1 MVVGGESGINEVIHD
16 STLSGKGTTE
26 YPLGAKVM
34 GFGVDDS
41 LSAFEEDNV
50 LYLMVN
56 KDILSGKT
64 DISAFENCCSSMSS
78 ELTNKV
84 NYTDLSSYATKDYV
98 ISGLNN
104 KVDNTFLA
112 TNYYLKT
119 QTSSKYEILSAL
131 NTKANTTDLNNFYL
145 KTETSSKDELNSAFA
160 NKADRSEIP
169 PASNYSYRDNLISGI
184 NSSGLYSLSSNIS
197 EYSIKD
203 ISGRNITSALYEVI
217 HDNSLSGKGTNES
230 PLGVQ
235 NIVQAHFDDTM
246 YVVSGT
252 NSFTA
257 GVNSEWLND
266 RYQRKD
272 EPIIVDIFPMS
283 AIDNNVTY
291 QNNVN
296 ASSYKLQTTSANFG
310 QVLNIDSNGIN
321 YYSYPNNSLSASWYD
336 IIKSLEDKTTVS
348 SISFARGEINPEIYI
363 ENNNLNKITMIAPQ
377 YVNNINVTI
386 FSGKGLTANE
396 IGVVHIPSG
405 TIKNIVKA
413 QDSNSD
419 WNWYILG
426 TNNEYYMI

>member
-1 MVVGGESGINEVIHD
+1 MVVGSASGLYEVIHD

-26 YPLGAKVM
+26 QPLGAKVM

-56 KDILSGKT
+56 KEILSGKT

-119 QTSSKYEILSAL
+119 QTSSKYE
-131 NTKANTTDLNNFYL
+131 
-145 KTETSSKDELNSAFA
+145 LNSAFA

-169 PASNYSYRDNLISGI
+169 PANNYSYRDNLISGI

-363 ENNNLNKITMIAPQ
+363 ENKNLNKITMIAPQ

-396 IGVVHIPSG
+396 IGVVNIPSG

>member
-1 MVVGGESGINEVIHD
+1 MVVGSASGLYEVIHD

-26 YPLGAKVM
+26 QPLGAKVM

-56 KDILSGKT
+56 KEILSGKT

-119 QTSSKYEILSAL
+119 QTSSKY
-131 NTKANTTDLNNFYL
+131 
-145 KTETSSKDELNSAFA
+145 ELNSAFA

-396 IGVVHIPSG
+396 IGVVTIPSG

>member
-1 MVVGGESGINEVIHD
+1 MVVGSASGLYEVIHD

-26 YPLGAKVM
+26 QPLGAKVM

-56 KDILSGKT
+56 KEILSGKT

-119 QTSSKYEILSAL
+119 QTSSKYE
-131 NTKANTTDLNNFYL
+131 
-145 KTETSSKDELNSAFA
+145 LNSAFA

-169 PASNYSYRDNLISGI
+169 SASNYSYRDNLISGI

-203 ISGRNITSALYEVI
+203 ISGRNITSALYEVK

-396 IGVVHIPSG
+396 IGVVNIPSG